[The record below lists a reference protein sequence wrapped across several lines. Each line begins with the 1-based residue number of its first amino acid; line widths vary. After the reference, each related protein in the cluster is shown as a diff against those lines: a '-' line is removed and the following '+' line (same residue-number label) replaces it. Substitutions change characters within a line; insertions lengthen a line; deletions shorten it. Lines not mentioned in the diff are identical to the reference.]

1 MNQSSLHKLIPL
13 FLDKIWG
20 GSCFSTWY
28 ALPSSRSIGEVW
40 CASTLPDHTSLL
52 SGTDLNLRELLR
64 ANPTRF
70 PLPDGELPFR
80 ITLID
85 AAQPLSVQIHPDQA
99 YAHRMGLES
108 GLSEAWV
115 ILKSTDHAEL
125 VLGHNARSQSELLHW
140 VDHHA
145 WDRLLNRVPSVEG
158 QFVYIP
164 GATLHALG
172 AGNLIYEISERP
184 DITYR
189 LYDYDRVDANTGL
202 PRELHRQEAMAL
214 IVAPE
219 SYRPSLTPI
228 PDTSR
233 NPTVVLE
240 RPEKFGLAL
249 VRSAAHVS
257 LPTWGFLTIVE
268 GEGTLSSMPVTQGDT
283 ILVDQQSLQ
292 CTCSGK
298 WQGLF
303 AYLPEGK

>member
-1 MNQSSLHKLIPL
+1 ML
-13 FLDKIWG
+13 F
-20 GSCFSTWY
+20 
-28 ALPSSRSIGEVW
+28 RS
-40 CASTLPDHTSLL
+40 
-52 SGTDLNLRELLR
+52 
-64 ANPTRF
+64 
-70 PLPDGELPFR
+70 
-80 ITLID
+80 
-85 AAQPLSVQIHPDQA
+85 
-99 YAHRMGLES
+99 
-108 GLSEAWV
+108 
-115 ILKSTDHAEL
+115 
-125 VLGHNARSQSELLHW
+125 
-140 VDHHA
+140 
-145 WDRLLNRVPSVEG
+145 
-158 QFVYIP
+158 
-164 GATLHALG
+164 
-172 AGNLIYEISERP
+172 
-184 DITYR
+184 
-189 LYDYDRVDANTGL
+189 DRVDANTGL